1 MSIYVIIGAN
11 SVNIDITEKEYPFI
25 NKIYMITTENF
36 EFSDEKIEVIND
48 MNALDFYAS
57 KDFEN
62 LDDSVVFIDCIGDK
76 EIYLDVMYM
85 LNTTRFNN
93 RSYYVSKS
101 KTLNFKNFPLVNHF
115 NPWTGE
121 ELPLTLTN
129 LERDKIMEM
138 FANMTKIIKSYLNS
152 GFQNKQILSIPDGWM
167 LNFATPELHHLITY
181 YELIPDAQD
190 LKGNLKNVE
199 YLHNS
204 QYRQIVTKTLIHV
217 TVNYLVRNGY
227 IQNYT
232 NVDWFNPDT
241 WQNF

>member
-85 LNTTRFNN
+85 LNTARFNN

-129 LERDKIMEM
+129 LERNKIMEM
-138 FANMTKIIKSYLNS
+138 FANMTKIIKSYLNA

-167 LNFATPELHHLITY
+167 LNFATPSTPSY
-181 YELIPDAQD
+181 YL
-190 LKGNLKNVE
+190 L
-199 YLHNS
+199 
-204 QYRQIVTKTLIHV
+204 
-217 TVNYLVRNGY
+217 
-227 IQNYT
+227 
-232 NVDWFNPDT
+232 
-241 WQNF
+241 